1 MPNDEDHHQ
10 NKKLPDGLSSIADDE
25 AITEID
31 LGDFLEESTK
41 SAPLFEGFHEDIE
54 NTEKSLESD
63 LQNLYDDIMSSGLET
78 IVPKPMS
85 VLTEKE
91 PPKSALDELWMNPE
105 DYFDADIPVVSLDE
119 DEIEEEIPEEAFFNP
134 EAAEEAAPE
143 EDFERNSIFSLID
156 SLKSESDVETGFSEI
171 LSEIESNEGIATTID
186 GSLADAQRLVSQDY
200 TPEESFEE
208 VSFGDE
214 EIDWNDIETEDEAPD
229 EEYAL
234 PIEEEAPEEETAEI

>member
-1 MPNDEDHHQ
+1 MPNNENNNQ

-63 LQNLYDDIMSSGLET
+63 LQNLYDDIMSSGPET

-119 DEIEEEIPEEAFFNP
+119 DEIEEEIPEEALFNP

-156 SLKSESDVETGFSEI
+156 SLKSES
-171 LSEIESNEGIATTID
+171 
-186 GSLADAQRLVSQDY
+186 
-200 TPEESFEE
+200 
-208 VSFGDE
+208 
-214 EIDWNDIETEDEAPD
+214 
-229 EEYAL
+229 
-234 PIEEEAPEEETAEI
+234 